1 MTSESDLISACLLP
15 DKIALRVPRDS
26 YARDIL
32 FRHIKVVC
40 FLLLV
45 FLAGCKETSLD
56 MNIPYAGD
64 KLVLWGKLK
73 AGAPIRI
80 QVTRTFN
87 PVGAIPEDV
96 TVSNAKVELL
106 VDGKEYIELSPL
118 TSEKGIYVSDRL
130 IQAGATY
137 IVKASAPTLPTAESA
152 PVLVPSDLP
161 NVTVERIRNV
171 PGEINHQ
178 TGQDL
183 VSLYFKEQQPETES
197 YYTLTF
203 LSYYEKDTVS
213 ASPYGAT
220 DNIPAKEE
228 DCHTW
233 ATEKI
238 STFYSE
244 VLERTFDRSARVFIM
259 KSKCLPDPRIPI
271 RFYIETGKG
280 NLQYDPQ
287 WASKVTMR
295 IEVVTKEAFDYAKIE
310 YDQPEGV
317 DLLVLPPQRALTN
330 IKNGYGLIFASNE
343 KVIEIP

>member
-1 MTSESDLISACLLP
+1 MKFI
-15 DKIALRVPRDS
+15 
-26 YARDIL
+26 Y
-32 FRHIKVVC
+32 
-40 FLLLV
+40 FLLLL
-45 FLAGCKETSLD
+45 FASGCKETDLNLD
-56 MNIPYAGD
+56 IPYSGD

-73 AGAPIRI
+73 AGSPIRI
-80 QVTRTFN
+80 QLTRTFN
-87 PVGAIPEDV
+87 PVGLIPKDV
-96 TVSNAKVELL
+96 TVSDAKVELL
-106 VDGKEYIELSPL
+106 VDGKESIELSSL
-118 TSEKGIYVSDRL
+118 ASERGVYVSDRM

-152 PVLVPSDLP
+152 AVLIPLDLP
-161 NVTVERIRNV
+161 DVTVIRTRNV

-178 TGQDL
+178 TRQDL
-183 VSLYFKEQQPETES
+183 VSLYFTERQPGIEK

-203 LSYYEKDTVS
+203 LSYYEKDTIPAHS
-213 ASPYGAT
+213 YGAT

-238 STFYSE
+238 STYYSE
-244 VLERTFDRSARVFIM
+244 VAGRTFDRYASLFLM
-259 KSKCLPDPRIPI
+259 KSACLPDPKTPVK
-271 RFYIETGKG
+271 FYIETSKG
-280 NLQYDPQ
+280 GFDNPQ

-295 IEVVTKEAFDYAKIE
+295 VEAVTKEAFDYAKIE

>member
-1 MTSESDLISACLLP
+1 MIRETI
-15 DKIALRVPRDS
+15 I
-26 YARDIL
+26 
-32 FRHIKVVC
+32 
-40 FLLLV
+40 FLMLLV
-45 FLAGCKETSLD
+45 VMGCKETDLNLD
-56 MNIPYAGD
+56 IPYSGD

-73 AGAPIRI
+73 AGSPIRI

-87 PVGAIPEDV
+87 PVGSIPEDV
-96 TVSNAKVELL
+96 TVSDARVELIL
-106 VDGKEYIELSPL
+106 DGKESIELSSL
-118 TSEKGIYVSDRL
+118 TSEKGIYVSDH
-130 IQAGATY
+130 IIEAGVTY
-137 IVKASAPTLPTAESA
+137 IVKASAPLLPVAESA
-152 PVLVPSDLP
+152 PVLVPLDVP
-161 NVTVERIRNV
+161 DVDVARIRDV

-178 TGQDL
+178 TRQDL
-183 VSLYFKEQQPETES
+183 VSLYFTEQQSEVES

-203 LSYYEKDTVS
+203 LSYYDKDTVS
-213 ASPYGAT
+213 AWAYGAT

-238 STFYSE
+238 STYYSE
-244 VLERTFDRSARVFIM
+244 AAGLTFERNASVFLM
-259 KSKCLPDPRIPI
+259 KSKCLPERKTPI
-271 RFYIETGKG
+271 KFYIETSKG
-280 NLQYDPQ
+280 NFDTPK

-295 IEVVTKEAFDYAKIE
+295 VEVVTKEAFDYAKIE